1 MMFEGRHVIDV
12 WVSLIEGGELA
23 ETVKT

>member
-1 MMFEGRHVIDV
+1 MMFEDRHVIDV